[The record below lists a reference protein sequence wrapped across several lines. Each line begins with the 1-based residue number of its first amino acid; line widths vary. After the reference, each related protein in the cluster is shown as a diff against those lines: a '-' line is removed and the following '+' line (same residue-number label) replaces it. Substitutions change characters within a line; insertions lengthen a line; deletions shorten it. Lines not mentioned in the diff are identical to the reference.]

1 MIRATAAYPVGR
13 LGREDDTDQ
22 KAEGITLVQELDVFG
37 KQGVQDG
44 IYLLHALFLVHRP
57 SMVPLD
63 ALLLKC
69 VYSRKFRGV
78 AQWLGHLLW
87 EQDIEGSSPF
97 APMYFFLDNF
107 F

>member
-1 MIRATAAYPVGR
+1 
-13 LGREDDTDQ
+13 
-22 KAEGITLVQELDVFG
+22 
-37 KQGVQDG
+37 
-44 IYLLHALFLVHRP
+44 
-57 SMVPLD
+57 MVPLD

-97 APMYFFLDNF
+97 APIHEGNQCWLPFFMETEKYSLQEADLVYHIRIAERRSYIRTHRREYD
-107 F
+107 